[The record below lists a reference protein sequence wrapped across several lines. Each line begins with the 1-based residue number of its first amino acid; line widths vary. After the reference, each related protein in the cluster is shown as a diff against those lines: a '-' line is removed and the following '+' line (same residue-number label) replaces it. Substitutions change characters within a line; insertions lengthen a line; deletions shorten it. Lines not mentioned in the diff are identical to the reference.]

1 MPDGNIAICYAEA
14 VANGVAKDAY
24 PHGFEHHYYNPER
37 IAEPRK
43 LKRPARIFIDSMSD
57 LFGAWVPEQQ
67 IKSILS
73 ICAQCD
79 WHTFLVLTKNAPR
92 LLKFADQ
99 CPDNLHAGVSMPPDS
114 MLGKSLSRHQQESM
128 LRRSLQV
135 LDTLPRNLIT
145 WMSFEP
151 LSWDVAPILNQ
162 YPTAIRWAVIGAASN
177 GRTYYQPNSE
187 HVNHLLDVLDENN
200 IPVFFKGNLKWDA
213 RREEYPE

>member
-99 CPDNLHAGVSMPPDS
+99 CPDNLQAAYRCRPTLCWASRCPAIS
-114 MLGKSLSRHQQESM
+114 KNLCCAARFKSL
-128 LRRSLQV
+128 
-135 LDTLPRNLIT
+135 
-145 WMSFEP
+145 
-151 LSWDVAPILNQ
+151 
-162 YPTAIRWAVIGAASN
+162 
-177 GRTYYQPNSE
+177 
-187 HVNHLLDVLDENN
+187 
-200 IPVFFKGNLKWDA
+200 IPCRVT
-213 RREEYPE
+213 